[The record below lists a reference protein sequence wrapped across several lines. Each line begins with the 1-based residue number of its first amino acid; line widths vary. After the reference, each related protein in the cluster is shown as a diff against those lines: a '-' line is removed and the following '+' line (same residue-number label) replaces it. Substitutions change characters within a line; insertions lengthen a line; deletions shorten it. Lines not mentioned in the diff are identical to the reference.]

1 MSTPSAPGSEDPRG
15 MPELRV
21 NPERCVHSLFE
32 QASCRACVDACPTSS
47 WSIDGEGL
55 NLDTTLCDGCGLCT
69 AACPQEAL
77 SVRLNVLPVE
87 IEGERVVL
95 AACDHAGVPQG
106 DGVIP
111 CVHSLSAR
119 ALARLAAEGIE
130 AIATVTGDC
139 ANCGRGTGERLE
151 QRLPVLN
158 RLLQSRSHVQL
169 VHYPY
174 PPAAWQALL
183 ARAHRTPA
191 HSPERRN
198 FLRGGLRQ
206 LTRLA
211 QGLDETDPP
220 AGPQPVTALLGRI
233 GTGLAEWRPRFHEA
247 SCDGCNACIRLC
259 PTQSLELDDALHRY
273 RVFPDLCTGCG
284 VCHDVCARGA
294 ITPVPWADATP
305 YAVQLRLRRCRACG
319 VEFHLPET
327 RDDGGDRCP
336 TCRKVNHYRHLFQVL
351 D

>member
-1 MSTPSAPGSEDPRG
+1 MSTPNAPVPEDPRG

-69 AACPQEAL
+69 AACPQEVL

-87 IEGERVVL
+87 IDGERVVL

-111 CVHSLSAR
+111 CVHSLSVR
-119 ALARLAAEGIE
+119 ALARFFADGIGV
-130 AIATVTGDC
+130 IVTT
-139 ANCGRGTGERLE
+139 TGECATCARGGGEHLD
-151 QRLPVLN
+151 QRLPELN
-158 RLLQSRSHVQL
+158 RLFRSRGLGELAHREC
-169 VHYPY
+169 
-174 PPAAWQALL
+174 PATAWQKLRR
-183 ARAHRTPA
+183 RASRTPG
-191 HSPERRN
+191 HSLERRR

-206 LTRLA
+206 FTRLA
-211 QGLDETDPP
+211 QALDEPAPP
-220 AGPQPVTALLGRI
+220 AGPQPVTALLGPI
-233 GTGLAEWRPRFHEA
+233 GNGLAEWRPLFHEA

-259 PTQSLELDDALHRY
+259 PTPSLELDDALHLY
-273 RVFPDLCTGCG
+273 RVFPDLCTGCR
-284 VCHDVCARGA
+284 VCHDVCATGA

-305 YAVQLRLRRCRACG
+305 YAVRLRPRRCRACG
-319 VEFHLPET
+319 VEFRLPET
-327 RDDGGDRCP
+327 REDGEDRCP
-336 TCRKVNHYRHLFQVL
+336 TCRQVNHYRDLFQVL
-351 D
+351 G

>member
-1 MSTPSAPGSEDPRG
+1 MSTPNAPVPEDPSG

-87 IEGERVVL
+87 IDGERVVL
-95 AACDHAGVPQG
+95 AACDHAGVPEG

-111 CVHSLSAR
+111 CVHSLSVR
-119 ALARLAAEGIE
+119 ALARLAAEGIG

-139 ANCGRGTGERLE
+139 ANCDRGTGERLE
-151 QRLPVLN
+151 QRLPELN
-158 RLLQSRSHVQL
+158 RLLQSRSHAQL

-191 HSPERRN
+191 HSLERRN

-211 QGLDETDPP
+211 QGLDDPAPP
-220 AGPQPVTALLGRI
+220 AGPRPITALLGPA
-233 GTGLAEWRPRFHEA
+233 GSGLAEWRPLFQEA
-247 SCDGCNACIRLC
+247 TCDGCNACIRLC

-273 RVFPDLCTGCG
+273 RVFPDLCTGCR
-284 VCHDVCARGA
+284 VCHDVCATGA
-294 ITPVPWADATP
+294 ITPVPWADAKP
-305 YAVQLRLRRCRACG
+305 YAVHLRLRRCRACG

-327 RDDGGDRCP
+327 RDDGEDRCP
-336 TCRKVNHYRHLFQVL
+336 TCRKVNHYRNLFQVL